1 MIECPKCGCLMQ
13 AIRTESLRT
22 EIIRLRQ
29 CRGCGN
35 REFTEEKTVNY
46 AEAKELW
53 DGLNRERMRKRN
65 RYGYRGKEEGV
76 SQ

>member
-1 MIECPKCGCLMQ
+1 MIECPKCGCNMQ

-35 REFTEEKTVNY
+35 REFTEEIVANY
-46 AEAKELW
+46 AECKELW
-53 DGLNRERMRKRN
+53 DGLNRERMKARRRKDA
-65 RYGYRGKEEGV
+65 GGHTTKV
-76 SQ
+76 